1 MDWEPWLDD
10 GWVIPIDDGGRKP
23 SMDMV
28 RRSWDVVIAARAAYL
43 RGDWEGTDAQ
53 LREAFIQATYAV
65 LKREELDPARDFD
78 FETSQR
84 LSREIFG
91 EQLIDGVYERARILR
106 AMMPLEERLGERDA
120 RLVRRSVAAS
130 SEYVAIVE
138 SYCYM

>member
-10 GWVIPIDDGGRKP
+10 GWVTPIDDGGRKP
-23 SMDMV
+23 AMDMV

-43 RGDWEGTDAQ
+43 RGDWEGTDSQ
-53 LREAFIQATYAV
+53 IRNAFIAGTYAV

-78 FETSQR
+78 FETAQR

-91 EQLIDGVYERARILR
+91 EALIDGVYERARILR

-130 SEYVAIVE
+130 SEYVAMVE
-138 SYCYM
+138 SYCFM